1 MNKVLVSLLLTLGLT
16 GVAQAAGDAE
26 AGQGK
31 VAVCG
36 ACHGADGNS
45 PAPNFPKLAGQGE
58 RYLLKQLHDIK
69 SGARPVVEMTGML
82 DNLSEQDMA
91 DIAAYFS
98 SQKMSVGA
106 ADPKLVERGE
116 ALFRGGKLEEGMPSC
131 IGCHSPNGAG
141 LAAAGFPHLGGQHAQ
156 YVAKQL
162 TDFREGNRTN
172 DGDAMIMRAIAAK
185 PDILLMDE
193 PFSALDPLA
202 RASLQET
209 VSLIHKKLGTTIVFV
224 THDMNEAAKLACRI
238 GVMHQGRLVQV
249 DTPQDIQNHP
259 ADDYVRSLFGA
270 AQPENTISADK
281 VINLYRR
288 LDADGKARV
297 REYWAQ
303 NRMDV

>member
-69 SGARPVVEMTGML
+69 SGDRPVVEMTGML
-82 DNLSEQDMA
+82 DNLSDQDMA

-106 ADPKLVERGE
+106 ADPKLVARGE
-116 ALFRGGKLEEGMPSC
+116 ALFRGGKLEEGMPAC
-131 IGCHSPNGAG
+131 TGCHSPNGAG
-141 LAAAGFPHLGGQHAQ
+141 LDAAGYPQLGGQHAQ

-185 PDILLMDE
+185 LSNKDIE
-193 PFSALDPLA
+193 A
-202 RASLQET
+202 
-209 VSLIHKKLGTTIVFV
+209 VSSFI
-224 THDMNEAAKLACRI
+224 
-238 GVMHQGRLVQV
+238 QGL
-249 DTPQDIQNHP
+249 H
-259 ADDYVRSLFGA
+259 
-270 AQPENTISADK
+270 
-281 VINLYRR
+281 
-288 LDADGKARV
+288 
-297 REYWAQ
+297 
-303 NRMDV
+303 

>member
-26 AGQGK
+26 AGEGK

-69 SGARPVVEMTGML
+69 SGNRQVVEMTGML
-82 DNLSEQDMA
+82 DNLSDQDMA
-91 DIAAYFS
+91 DIAAYFA

-106 ADPKLVERGE
+106 ADPKLVQRGE
-116 ALFRGGKLEEGMPSC
+116 ALFRGGKLEEGMPAC
-131 IGCHSPNGAG
+131 TGCHSPDGAG
-141 LAAAGFPHLGGQHAQ
+141 LAAAGFPKLGGQHAQ

-185 PDILLMDE
+185 LSNKDIE
-193 PFSALDPLA
+193 A
-202 RASLQET
+202 
-209 VSLIHKKLGTTIVFV
+209 VSSFI
-224 THDMNEAAKLACRI
+224 
-238 GVMHQGRLVQV
+238 QGL
-249 DTPQDIQNHP
+249 H
-259 ADDYVRSLFGA
+259 
-270 AQPENTISADK
+270 
-281 VINLYRR
+281 
-288 LDADGKARV
+288 
-297 REYWAQ
+297 
-303 NRMDV
+303 